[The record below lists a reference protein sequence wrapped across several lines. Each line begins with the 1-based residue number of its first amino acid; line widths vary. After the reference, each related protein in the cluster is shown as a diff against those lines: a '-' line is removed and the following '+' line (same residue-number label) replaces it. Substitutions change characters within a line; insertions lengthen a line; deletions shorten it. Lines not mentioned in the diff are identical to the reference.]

1 MRSARDK
8 NRNQFSSFMKL
19 ARRQPEIRI
28 RLITVSPPPH
38 DRFVAT
44 RNASFPLI
52 SSVRGPFLG
61 DLPFEFDAT
70 GTVLAVASIL

>member
-1 MRSARDK
+1 VRGTR

-44 RNASFPLI
+44 RT
-52 SSVRGPFLG
+52 GPPKTFSGRQSRLG
-61 DLPFEFDAT
+61 L
-70 GTVLAVASIL
+70 

>member
-1 MRSARDK
+1 VRGTR

-28 RLITVSPPPH
+28 RLITVSPRPH

-52 SSVRGPFLG
+52 LR
-61 DLPFEFDAT
+61 
-70 GTVLAVASIL
+70 